1 MDGTLTRLRGG
12 SGGEG
17 AATYAAGAASA
28 ASRDLEVVE
37 GTEVAPGSR
46 LLVGD

>member
-17 AATYAAGAASA
+17 AATYAA
-28 ASRDLEVVE
+28 SRDLEVVE
-37 GTEVAPGSR
+37 GTEVAPGNR
-46 LLVGD
+46 LLAGD

>member
-1 MDGTLTRLRGG
+1 VDGTLTRLRGG

-17 AATYAAGAASA
+17 AATYAASA

-37 GTEVAPGSR
+37 GTEVAPGNR
-46 LLVGD
+46 LLAGD